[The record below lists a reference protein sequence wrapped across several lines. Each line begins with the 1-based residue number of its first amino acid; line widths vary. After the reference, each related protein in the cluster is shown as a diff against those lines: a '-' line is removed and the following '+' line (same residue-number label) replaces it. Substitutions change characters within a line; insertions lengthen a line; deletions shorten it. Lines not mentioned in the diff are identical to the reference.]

1 MTHSQFAPPALLP
14 SHYPG
19 PQPPLC
25 FPEGMVPTAMLAL
38 HPCPHP
44 ALSCSGRYV
53 LPTFLF
59 HPSSPTST
67 SQLSTCPYT
76 LQSTSTATLGTSVC
90 QALSW
95 EGPIPGERPHSLR
108 PPSDTGSHLQVRGSS
123 TLSGGVAPTLRPWAS
138 HPICA
143 PPLQLTSHRAAVTIH
158 STASPAGWAP
168 TCPAAD
174 AALRKKCRSSSTGL
188 ACKDTARGQ
197 EGCTGPGAQLPQQQ
211 LSPPLPPSRQ
221 APPGKKVT
229 QSVMGAQLLYQGP
242 LHRPAWA

>member
-158 STASPAGWAP
+158 STAS
-168 TCPAAD
+168 
-174 AALRKKCRSSSTGL
+174 
-188 ACKDTARGQ
+188 
-197 EGCTGPGAQLPQQQ
+197 
-211 LSPPLPPSRQ
+211 
-221 APPGKKVT
+221 
-229 QSVMGAQLLYQGP
+229 SVMGMDS
-242 LHRPAWA
+242 